1 MATSKGCTVHPEGID
16 QLFTCGFYN
25 SNIQDFQ
32 TGYELGEN
40 ESVPL
45 LV

>member
-1 MATSKGCTVHPEGID
+1 MVTSKGCTAHHEGIEK
-16 QLFTCGFYN
+16 LFTCGFYN

-32 TGYELGEN
+32 TGCELGKN

-45 LV
+45 LM